1 MKRYLAKNIE
11 YVITSTIT
19 YSSHLQQLQQ
29 NQLIAQ
35 VAAPTPTVVEPKI
48 VSVPAHGVTPVGPP
62 MNLTPTLMVPTGHP
76 MQVPPGTAGPP
87 HGSMVTVTGAQP
99 IPISIPTQPV
109 QMQVRYYSFMVNLL
123 YMGNV
128 SRYSE
133 LLVIF
138 NVLIICNPYP
148 GGNHSSK
155 SATGPSNSHST
166 SWWYNWSIQGSYG
179 ITSRDP

>member
-1 MKRYLAKNIE
+1 MKHAIN
-11 YVITSTIT
+11 TAIT
-19 YSSHLQQLQQ
+19 YSLYLQQLQQ

-109 QMQVRYYSFMVNLL
+109 QMQVRYYFLMINLL
-123 YMGNV
+123 TNTY
-128 SRYSE
+128 
-133 LLVIF
+133 
-138 NVLIICNPYP
+138 
-148 GGNHSSK
+148 
-155 SATGPSNSHST
+155 
-166 SWWYNWSIQGSYG
+166 
-179 ITSRDP
+179 

>member
-1 MKRYLAKNIE
+1 MQQEQMQQDQQVSIANQYNTREKIFGKNIE
-11 YVITSTIT
+11 YVITTTRT
-19 YSSHLQQLQQ
+19 YSFHLQQLQQ

-109 QMQVRYYSFMVNLL
+109 QMQVRYYLFMINLL
-123 YMGNV
+123 NKIINNFEGSNHFQSL
-128 SRYSE
+128 SRRPPQ
-133 LLVIF
+133 F
-138 NVLIICNPYP
+138 
-148 GGNHSSK
+148 
-155 SATGPSNSHST
+155 
-166 SWWYNWSIQGSYG
+166 
-179 ITSRDP
+179 

>member
-1 MKRYLAKNIE
+1 MKYAIN
-11 YVITSTIT
+11 TAIT
-19 YSSHLQQLQQ
+19 YSLYLQQLQQ

-87 HGSMVTVTGAQP
+87 HGAMVTVTGAQP

-109 QMQVRYYSFMVNLL
+109 QMQVRYYFS
-123 YMGNV
+123 
-128 SRYSE
+128 
-133 LLVIF
+133 
-138 NVLIICNPYP
+138 
-148 GGNHSSK
+148 
-155 SATGPSNSHST
+155 
-166 SWWYNWSIQGSYG
+166 
-179 ITSRDP
+179 

>member
-1 MKRYLAKNIE
+1 MKDIWQNNIE

-109 QMQVRYYSFMVNLL
+109 QMQVRYYFLMINLL
-123 YMGNV
+123 TKIINNFEGSNHFQSL
-128 SRYSE
+128 SRRPPQ
-133 LLVIF
+133 F
-138 NVLIICNPYP
+138 
-148 GGNHSSK
+148 
-155 SATGPSNSHST
+155 
-166 SWWYNWSIQGSYG
+166 
-179 ITSRDP
+179 